1 MIPVLCFR
9 SNLNRVTFSHRT
21 LKILR
26 PFSPPLEIVGW
37 LRYSIPVAIEGCCF
51 DFLGIGLE
59 YCRCWPSGPIFPT
72 VVIICWDRVTS
83 AIAGYCSRFYIA
95 GRRIGIVSISPWR
108 PATII
113 IYFLICWARPITVL
127 SYWCYVIRWARIN
140 ICKAASFPVI
150 VSIVCS
156 CSVKIIS
163 IGIRNRAPNSMI
175 GITGY
180 RVASTTICPFV
191 PRLVIQNSFLQRL
204 SLRQILPPGTQDNVR
219 WQHIIHALTFRV
231 GRNQLL
237 CSEHLRIHWLCGS
250 LLWGL
255 DISPIIC
262 PVRIFHYWRPSL
274 LFRFIVLAT
283 SWSALCCI

>member
-1 MIPVLCFR
+1 MFSFEPQPCHFLPQDSQNTQTIQSTFGNSRLAALLDPGSDRRLLFR
-9 SNLNRVTFSHRT
+9 L
-21 LKILR
+21 
-26 PFSPPLEIVGW
+26 PW
-37 LRYSIPVAIEGCCF
+37 Y
-51 DFLGIGLE
+51 
-59 YCRCWPSGPIFPT
+59 W
-72 VVIICWDRVTS
+72 
-83 AIAGYCSRFYIA
+83 
-95 GRRIGIVSISPWR
+95 IGILSLLTKRTNLSNGSNNMLRSGYECNSDILFLFLHRGTKNWNSSISPWR

-140 ICKAASFPVI
+140 ICKAASFPGI

-191 PRLVIQNSFLQRL
+191 PRLVIQNSFLQHL
-204 SLRQILPPGTQDNVR
+204 SLRQILPSGTQDNVR
-219 WQHIIHALTFRV
+219 WQHILHALAFRV